1 MRVKWR
7 QVFGVLGERVSSTTH
22 SLTHPLAR
30 ASSAVGQRLHALM
43 HFCRAAVPS
52 LSATLA
58 PRAPLLAGVLWGLDQ
73 ADRVLYKDDDTPPPV
88 VQDLPAKLLH
98 SGMYAMQSH
107 AEVRRPDTWF
117 KGSKGPREGGPSNQQ
132 SSLSRCSCFNS
143 ARARSLPRITSLNP
157 LSLCFTLL
165 LL

>member
-1 MRVKWR
+1 MLSAPLSPLAPWLACTQVRVKWR
-7 QVFGVLGERVSSTTH
+7 QVFGVIGERVSSTTH

-107 AEVRRPDTWF
+107 AEVRQPETDAWF
-117 KGSKGPREGGPSNQQ
+117 TCSNVRKGR
-132 SSLSRCSCFNS
+132 
-143 ARARSLPRITSLNP
+143 RSFQYP
-157 LSLCFTLL
+157 
-165 LL
+165 